1 MAAKEH
7 RKERIEDQEFDGE
20 ITEGFEQKELIRIF
34 AVGVVF
40 NGVSFKQTILSN
52 CYFRKCKFIRCD
64 FTGAQIKDSNFKG
77 SSFEECQFRYSTW
90 EKTYL
95 DENFLDGCLPPEE
108 NLARD
113 LVRSLRVNFAQIGNY
128 EAVNEA
134 ASIEVALTGRHLYNA
149 AYSRQAYYRSKP
161 QYKGRGRVS
170 YIAQHA
176 RWKTLDLLWGN
187 GESILRVLFAGG
199 VAIFIAAALLVASE
213 KSFGYLES
221 LLICFQAFWG
231 LTERPIPIEF
241 AVALTICRFVLFGL
255 FMAILVK
262 RLSRR

>member
-1 MAAKEH
+1 MATKEH
-7 RKERIEDQEFDGE
+7 RKVRIEDQEFDGE
-20 ITEGFEQKELIRIF
+20 ITESFEQKELIRTF

-40 NGVSFKQTILSN
+40 KGVSFKQTVISN

-64 FTGAQIKDSNFKG
+64 FTGTQIKESNFKG
-77 SSFEECQFRYSTW
+77 ASFEECQFRYSTW

-95 DENFLDGCLPPEE
+95 DDNFLDGCLPPEE

-128 EAVNEA
+128 EAVNKA

-149 AYSRQAYYRSKP
+149 GYSRQAYYRSKP
-161 QYKGRGRVS
+161 QYQGIGRLS
-170 YIAQHA
+170 HIAQHA
-176 RWKTLDLLWGN
+176 RWKALDLLWGN
-187 GESILRVLFAGG
+187 GESILRVMLTGG
-199 VAIFIAAALLVASE
+199 AAILAAAALLVTSE
-213 KSFGYLES
+213 KSFGYLEVLTIS
-221 LLICFQAFWG
+221 FQAFWG
-231 LTERPIPIEF
+231 NTERPIPAELT
-241 AVALTICRFVLFGL
+241 VGLTICRFVLFGL